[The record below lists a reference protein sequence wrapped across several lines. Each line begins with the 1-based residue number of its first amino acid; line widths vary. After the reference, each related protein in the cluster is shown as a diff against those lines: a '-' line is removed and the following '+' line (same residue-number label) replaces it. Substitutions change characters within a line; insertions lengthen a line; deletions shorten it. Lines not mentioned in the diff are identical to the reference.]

1 MKKKSNQTRAGGR
14 ILVPKWMMKM
24 KVVFILL
31 VCSLVQV
38 QAAVSARQSK
48 VSVELKNVT
57 LEKVFQELERQTG
70 YSFLYNHREVVTWKN
85 VSISAE
91 NQGLE
96 AVLKDLL
103 PRLGMSFSLCVG
115 HDTNLTGSNPVAGIY
130 RQAKRMASR

>member
-57 LEKVFQELERQTG
+57 LEKVFQELEEFG
-70 YSFLYNHREVVTWKN
+70 SCVNH
-85 VSISAE
+85 AYH
-91 NQGLE
+91 
-96 AVLKDLL
+96 
-103 PRLGMSFSLCVG
+103 PLCK
-115 HDTNLTGSNPVAGIY
+115 LIFKQWF
-130 RQAKRMASR
+130 R

>member
-57 LEKVFQELERQTG
+57 LENKIKLEEEL
-70 YSFLYNHREVVTWKN
+70 
-85 VSISAE
+85 
-91 NQGLE
+91 
-96 AVLKDLL
+96 LKRKD
-103 PRLGMSFSLCVG
+103 G
-115 HDTNLTGSNPVAGIY
+115 
-130 RQAKRMASR
+130 QQKEK

>member
-1 MKKKSNQTRAGGR
+1 MKKKSNQTRAGGW

-38 QAAVSARQSK
+38 QAAVSARQAK
-48 VSVELKNVT
+48 VSIELKNVT

-85 VSISAE
+85 VSISTE

-103 PRLGMSFSLCVG
+103 PLS
-115 HDTNLTGSNPVAGIY
+115 TASNP
-130 RQAKRMASR
+130 

>member
-48 VSVELKNVT
+48 V
-57 LEKVFQELERQTG
+57 Q
-70 YSFLYNHREVVTWKN
+70 
-85 VSISAE
+85 
-91 NQGLE
+91 
-96 AVLKDLL
+96 
-103 PRLGMSFSLCVG
+103 
-115 HDTNLTGSNPVAGIY
+115 
-130 RQAKRMASR
+130 

>member
-48 VSVELKNVT
+48 VSVELKKRDIGEGFSGIGKAN
-57 LEKVFQELERQTG
+57 
-70 YSFLYNHREVVTWKN
+70 
-85 VSISAE
+85 
-91 NQGLE
+91 GL
-96 AVLKDLL
+96 
-103 PRLGMSFSLCVG
+103 
-115 HDTNLTGSNPVAGIY
+115 
-130 RQAKRMASR
+130 